1 MRQISLFNHKD
12 KSFLKSILVR
22 EGMRLCGA
30 SCISETFQNFEA
42 RKSEHLERSHKY
54 ELTKHLKASPRQSFA
69 WKDCVRLKMPS
80 KEE

>member
-1 MRQISLFNHKD
+1 MEQVVSVKLSK
-12 KSFLKSILVR
+12 
-22 EGMRLCGA
+22 
-30 SCISETFQNFEA
+30 NFEA